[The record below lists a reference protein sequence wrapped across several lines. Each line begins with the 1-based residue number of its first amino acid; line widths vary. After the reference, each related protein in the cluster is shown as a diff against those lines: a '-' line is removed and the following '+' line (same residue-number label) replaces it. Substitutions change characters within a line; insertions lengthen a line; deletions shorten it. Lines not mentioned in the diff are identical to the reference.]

1 MSFNLDVAFIG
12 NLCEIEIIT
21 STALLENSI
30 CFIYFFGEIGGYNLG
45 LIA

>member
-12 NLCEIEIIT
+12 NLCVIGIIT

-30 CFIYFFGEIGGYNLG
+30 SFFYFFGEIGGYNLD
-45 LIA
+45 LTA